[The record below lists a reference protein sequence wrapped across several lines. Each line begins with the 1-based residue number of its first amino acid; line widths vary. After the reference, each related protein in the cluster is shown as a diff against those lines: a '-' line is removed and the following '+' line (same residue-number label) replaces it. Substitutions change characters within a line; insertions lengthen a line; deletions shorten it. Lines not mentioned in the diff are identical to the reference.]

1 MRFQVRA
8 LADGRWG
15 LPPHRRCHYPPWG
28 LQGGKPGRGGAN
40 WVKTP
45 EDADW
50 RKQNGRVQVPPGGV
64 VRVETTGGGGWGDP
78 LVRDPGRV
86 LYDVE
91 NGYITKEAAQ
101 TDYGVVL
108 TDSAQEI
115 DLEATKAL
123 RLKMRAASQ
132 SAQAQGGAQ

>member
-1 MRFQVRA
+1 
-8 LADGRWG
+8 
-15 LPPHRRCHYPPWG
+15 
-28 LQGGKPGRGGAN
+28 
-40 WVKTP
+40 
-45 EDADW
+45 
-50 RKQNGRVQVPPGGV
+50 
-64 VRVETTGGGGWGDP
+64 

-91 NGYITKEAAQ
+91 NGYITKQAAQ